1 MPPQAVGPVGK
12 IAAYWAII
20 AETIMNIPWYVTA
33 LGAALVWGIHYPLVD
48 FALKR
53 VSVFSVLLL
62 SVLPVVLLTPVFL
75 RDLAHDLDTF
85 RGLPAVEQG
94 MIAAIGLTSLV
105 GAVLLYL
112 SIAGKNATLAS
123 LIEITYPVFV
133 AFFAYVMFRHIHLN
147 ASVMFGGLLVIAG
160 AGLIIYNN
168 Q

>member
-1 MPPQAVGPVGK
+1 
-12 IAAYWAII
+12 
-20 AETIMNIPWYVTA
+20 MNIPWYVTA
-33 LGAALVWGIHYPLVD
+33 LGAALVWGVHYPLVD

-62 SVLPVVLLTPVFL
+62 TVLPVVLLVPVFL
-75 RDLAHDLDTF
+75 RDLSHDLDTV
-85 RGLPAVEQG
+85 RALPGAEQG
-94 MIAAIGLTSLV
+94 MIAAIGLTSLF

-133 AFFAYVMFRHIHLN
+133 AFFAYLMFRHIHLN
-147 ASVMFGGLLVIAG
+147 ASVIIGGLLVIAG

>member
-1 MPPQAVGPVGK
+1 
-12 IAAYWAII
+12 
-20 AETIMNIPWYVTA
+20 MNIPWYVTA

-53 VSVFSVLLL
+53 VSVYSVLLL
-62 SVLPVVLLTPVFL
+62 TVMPVLLLMPLFL
-75 RDLAHDLDTF
+75 REVARDLEVVRA
-85 RGLPAVEQG
+85 LPAAEQG
-94 MIAAIGLTSLV
+94 MIAAIGLTSV
-105 GAVLLYL
+105 FGAVLLYL

-133 AFFAYVMFRHIHLN
+133 AFFAYLMFRHIHLN
-147 ASVMFGGLLVIAG
+147 ASVIVGGLLVIAG

>member
-1 MPPQAVGPVGK
+1 MTV
-12 IAAYWAII
+12 
-20 AETIMNIPWYVTA
+20 PWYVTA
-33 LGAALVWGIHYPLVD
+33 LAAALVWGIHYPLVD

-62 SVLPVVLLTPVFL
+62 SVLPVLLLMPVFL
-75 RDLAHDLDTF
+75 RDLARDLDTV
-85 RGLPAVEQG
+85 RALPGAEQA
-94 MIAAIGLTSLV
+94 MIAVIGLTSLL

-147 ASVMFGGLLVIAG
+147 ASVIVGGLLVIAG

>member
-1 MPPQAVGPVGK
+1 
-12 IAAYWAII
+12 
-20 AETIMNIPWYVTA
+20 MNIPWYVMA
-33 LGAALVWGIHYPLVD
+33 LAAALVWGIHYPLVD

-53 VSVFSVLLL
+53 VSVYSVLLL
-62 SVLPVVLLTPVFL
+62 SVLPVLLLMPIFL
-75 RDLAHDLDTF
+75 RDVVRDLDKV
-85 RGLPAVEQG
+85 RALPGMEQG
-94 MIAAIGLTSLV
+94 MIAAIGLTSLL

-133 AFFAYVMFRHIHLN
+133 AFFAYVMFRHVHVN
-147 ASVMFGGLLVIAG
+147 ASVIVGGLLVMTG

>member
-1 MPPQAVGPVGK
+1 
-12 IAAYWAII
+12 
-20 AETIMNIPWYVTA
+20 MNIPWYVTA
-33 LGAALVWGIHYPLVD
+33 LAAALVWGLHYPLVD

-53 VSVFSVLLL
+53 ISIYSVLLL
-62 SVLPVVLLTPVFL
+62 TVLPVLLLMPVFL
-75 RDLAHDLDTF
+75 RDVSRDLVRVRT
-85 RGLPAVEQG
+85 LPAMEQG
-94 MIAAIGLTSLV
+94 LIAAIGLTSLV

-133 AFFAYVMFRHIHLN
+133 AFFAFVLFRHVHVN
-147 ASVMFGGLLVIAG
+147 ASVIFGGLMVMAG

>member
-1 MPPQAVGPVGK
+1 
-12 IAAYWAII
+12 
-20 AETIMNIPWYVTA
+20 MNIPWYVTA
-33 LGAALVWGIHYPLVD
+33 LGAALIWGIHYPLVD

-62 SVLPVVLLTPVFL
+62 TVVPIVLLIPIFL
-75 RDLAHDLDTF
+75 RDVAQDLNSVRTLS
-85 RGLPAVEQG
+85 GLEQG
-94 MIAAIGLTSLV
+94 LIAAIALTSLL
-105 GAVLLYL
+105 GAVLLYV

-133 AFFAYVMFRHIHLN
+133 VFFSFVLFRHLHLN
-147 ASVMFGGLLVIAG
+147 ASVIVGGLMVIAG

>member
-1 MPPQAVGPVGK
+1 
-12 IAAYWAII
+12 
-20 AETIMNIPWYVTA
+20 MNIPWYVTA
-33 LGAALVWGIHYPLVD
+33 LAAALVWGMHYPLVD

-53 VSVFSVLLL
+53 ISVFSVLLMT
-62 SVLPVVLLTPVFL
+62 VLPILLLMPLFL
-75 RDLAHDLDTF
+75 RDVARDLDTL
-85 RGLPAVEQG
+85 RSLPGAEQG
-94 MIAAIGLTSLV
+94 MIAAIGLTSLL
-105 GAVLLYL
+105 GAVLLYV

-147 ASVMFGGLLVIAG
+147 ASVIVGGLMVIAG

>member
-1 MPPQAVGPVGK
+1 
-12 IAAYWAII
+12 
-20 AETIMNIPWYVTA
+20 MNIPWYVTA
-33 LGAALVWGIHYPLVD
+33 LGAALIWGVHYPLVD

-53 VSVFSVLLL
+53 VSVFSVLML
-62 SVLPVVLLTPVFL
+62 SVMPILLLMPVFL
-75 RDLAHDLDTF
+75 RDMARDLDTV
-85 RGLPAVEQG
+85 RALPGVEQG
-94 MIAAIGLTSLV
+94 MIAAIGLTSLL

-133 AFFAYVMFRHIHLN
+133 VFFAYVMFRHVHVN
-147 ASVMFGGLLVIAG
+147 ASVIVGGLLVMAG